1 MCSSLEGKENTI
13 LPENC
18 KCYNLRGVHLYV
30 EGEWQGQWMEGV
42 VVGGLVR
49 GGGISEEQWREMR
62 WEMYTK
68 PDQERPLC
76 HIKDF
81 EYYLED
87 NWEISNEL

>member
-1 MCSSLEGKENTI
+1 M
-13 LPENC
+13 
-18 KCYNLRGVHLYV
+18 
-30 EGEWQGQWMEGV
+30 
-42 VVGGLVR
+42 R
-49 GGGISEEQWREMR
+49 GGGDLRRAVERNEMGDVH
-62 WEMYTK
+62 K